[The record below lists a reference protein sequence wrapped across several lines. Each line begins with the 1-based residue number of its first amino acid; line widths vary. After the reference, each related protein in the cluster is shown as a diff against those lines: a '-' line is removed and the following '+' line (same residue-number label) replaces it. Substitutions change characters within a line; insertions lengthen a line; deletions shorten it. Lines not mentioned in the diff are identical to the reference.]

1 VATQEN
7 TKPIKEKL
15 MKKTPVI
22 LDVDLGVDDACAV
35 LLALKSPTLEVLG
48 VTTTFGNR
56 QLERTNR
63 NTLAFL
69 EYIGRSDIPVAK
81 GASKPLV
88 RPDLEYE
95 DEGLYVVHGA
105 EGLGSAEIPSYTKQ
119 NVALDAEDFI
129 ASIVETSDEPIT
141 LIPVGPLT
149 NIAKFILKYPNLH
162 SKIKQISLMG
172 GGLAKGNITPYA
184 EVNIYF
190 DADAAKVVFE
200 STIPI
205 LMSALDATHQG
216 YITKDEREQIKLID
230 NQKLAAIIYPALDH
244 FGKFYETVTK
254 APGCVLHDSLAVA
267 AVAYPEILSFE
278 EKRITI
284 ITEGERLGQTLEH
297 PDGKLCRLVRTVDRE
312 AFIDLFFD
320 SLT

>member
-1 VATQEN
+1 
-7 TKPIKEKL
+7 
-15 MKKTPVI
+15 MKRIPVI
-22 LDVDLGVDDACAV
+22 LDVDLGVDDACAL
-35 LLALKSPTLEVLG
+35 LLALKSPQLEVLG

-69 EYIGRSDIPVAK
+69 EYIGRSDVPVAK
-81 GASKPLV
+81 GASKPLI

-105 EGLGSAEIPSYTKQ
+105 EGLGSAQIPVFSKE
-119 NVALDAEDFI
+119 NVELSAEDFI
-129 ASIVETSDEPIT
+129 AHMAETSEEALT

-149 NIAKFILKYPNLH
+149 NIANFILKYPNLH
-162 SKIKQISLMG
+162 HKIKQISLMG
-172 GGLAKGNITPYA
+172 GGLIKGNITPYA

-190 DADAAKVVFE
+190 DADAAKIVFE
-200 STIPI
+200 SSIPI
-205 LMSALDATHQG
+205 IMSALDATHQG
-216 YITKDEREQIKLID
+216 YITKEERELIKNIE
-230 NQKLAAIIYPALDH
+230 NQKLAQLIYPALDH
-244 FGKFYETVTK
+244 FGNFYETVTK
-254 APGCVLHDSLAVA
+254 APGCVLHDSLAVV

-278 EKRITI
+278 EKGIDI
-284 ITEGERLGQTLEH
+284 VTEGERLGQTRESLN
-297 PDGKLCRLVRTVDRE
+297 GKVCKVVSTVDRQ